1 MHEAADRGPTPQ
13 TSRGAAGKIGA
24 LIQTPYT
31 VSEVAALMGLS
42 RQTVIR
48 LFERE
53 PGVLIIVYPEKM
65 HKRGRRTVRIP
76 RRVYERVIEGLT
88 NRK

>member
-1 MHEAADRGPTPQ
+1 MAGRFGADVE
-13 TSRGAAGKIGA
+13 
-24 LIQTPYT
+24 TPYT

-53 PGVLIIVYPEKM
+53 PGVLIIKYPEKM
-65 HKRGRRTVRIP
+65 HKRGRRTIRIP
-76 RRVYERVIEGLT
+76 RDVFERVIRSL
-88 NRK
+88 RVK